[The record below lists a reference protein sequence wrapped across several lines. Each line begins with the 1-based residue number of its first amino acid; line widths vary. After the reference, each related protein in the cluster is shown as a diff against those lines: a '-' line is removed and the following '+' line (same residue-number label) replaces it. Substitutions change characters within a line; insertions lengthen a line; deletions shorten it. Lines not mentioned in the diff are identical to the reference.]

1 MAYAYLIV
9 IFSAF
14 AKKNAREIS
23 FENREKI
30 HTVGPLLSFMIRIMK
45 KLLTLSI
52 LSLISLGL
60 MGCTTDTTIEKGN
73 TITVDY
79 VGKLQDGTVFDTSIE
94 SVAKESGKYSSGRN
108 YDE

>member
-1 MAYAYLIV
+1 
-9 IFSAF
+9 
-14 AKKNAREIS
+14 
-23 FENREKI
+23 
-30 HTVGPLLSFMIRIMK
+30 
-45 KLLTLSI
+45 
-52 LSLISLGL
+52 
-60 MGCTTDTTIEKGN
+60 MGCTNDTAIEKGN